1 MGPAADEWLGVLERF
16 VCDGGKRI
24 RPTFLWFGWLAAGGH
39 HYPELTDALHN
50 VAASLEFVQAG
61 ALIHDDIIDASETRR
76 GRPAAHAHFSSQHAH
91 AVTTQQATGDS
102 ATIGQSAA
110 ILLGD
115 IALSWADDM
124 FLSAGLTAPA
134 LQRALPYWT
143 AMRTEML
150 TGQYPDM
157 QGETLPYCDADN
169 AWRVNRFKTAAYT
182 IERPLHIGAAC
193 AGASPHLLHGLSDYG
208 VNLGIAFQLRDD
220 LLGVFGDSEKTGKP
234 SGEDLREGKRTKL
247 LADALT
253 HLAPAEH
260 DELWNLIGRPLSA
273 EELHRARTL
282 LHESGAVTRSEAEI
296 SSLAATANES
306 LLNLLHHN
314 EISPAVTESLQTMI
328 DTVTRRDY

>member
-1 MGPAADEWLGVLERF
+1 MGPVADEWLGVLERF

-24 RPTFLWFGWLAAGGH
+24 RPTFLWFGWLAAGGNR
-39 HYPELTDALHN
+39 YPELTEAVQK

-61 ALIHDDIIDASETRR
+61 ALIHDDIIDASDTRR
-76 GRPAAHAHFSSQHAH
+76 GNPSAHAYFSSQHAH
-91 AVTTQQATGDS
+91 AVATAQATGDS
-102 ATIGQSAA
+102 TAIGQSAA

-124 FLSAGLTAPA
+124 FLSAGLPSRA
-134 LQRALPYWT
+134 LQQALPYWT

-150 TGQYPDM
+150 TGQYLDM
-157 QGETLPYCDADN
+157 QGETLPYCDAEN

-193 AGASPHLLHGLSDYG
+193 AGASPELLQGLSDYG

-220 LLGVFGDSEKTGKP
+220 LLGVFGDSDKTGKP

-247 LADALT
+247 LADALA
-253 HLAPAEH
+253 HLSPAQQKK
-260 DELWNLIGRPLSA
+260 LWSYIGRSLSDA
-273 EELHRARTL
+273 ELDQARIL
-282 LHESGAVTRSEAEI
+282 LRESGAVTRSEAEI
-296 SSLAATANES
+296 ATLSATAQES
-306 LLNLLHHN
+306 LLNLRQHK
-314 EISPAVTESLQTMI
+314 EISPAVADSLNAMI